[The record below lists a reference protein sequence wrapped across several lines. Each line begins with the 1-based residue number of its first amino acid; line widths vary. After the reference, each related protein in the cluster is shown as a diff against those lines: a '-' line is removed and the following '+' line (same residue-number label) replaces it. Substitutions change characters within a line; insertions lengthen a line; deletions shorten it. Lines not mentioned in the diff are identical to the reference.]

1 MVRLKDFKWKGIKTS
16 TFIFEAYY
24 LVGPKIIL
32 MALYFIGRLAA
43 DNSLFSPLE

>member
-16 TFIFEAYY
+16 TFIFEAY
-24 LVGPKIIL
+24 VGPKIIL